1 MINFSMIARLSLVK
15 DSDKLKGYEVQDY
28 DSGWQNTTVRFNAI
42 AGDNRFLMQ
51 VRGGKWK
58 DDSGDLYLI
67 DTDGEKF
74 QIPFSERKESDNI
87 ERTAQWRRRILDL
100 DYGRRRNVLRSML
113 NGDDYDE
120 AVATKYGLKQDD
132 ENLEGKLE
140 KSVQKR
146 HEYLSDYDF
155 ARDLYALLKSEKT
168 KDKKFRIIGE
178 VEFQYSDKTKR
189 WYKTYVPHK
198 IYLVD
203 SDNEYSSKANVIL
216 LFDQNS
222 LDDSGEDDINK
233 AIINGYVTQYDN
245 QEKVNKFVPYQVV
258 LLKPEMKDEKE
269 LKFYE
274 VRKKRFMVDEDDTAE
289 VRQLGIVVDL
299 IDGAQRRQLSLE
311 ELPEEVQEAVLMGD
325 ISERD
330 ALAQYGG
337 IGYGDRITENRF
349 AGLMRGYA
357 AGSQE
362 TEYKSEDFLNK
373 PKNASKKADDDI
385 DVSEDDTDFGSL
397 FDDID

>member
-74 QIPFSERKESDNI
+74 QIPFSERKESASI
-87 ERTAQWRRRILDL
+87 EKTAQWRRRILDL
-100 DYGRRRNVLRSML
+100 DYGRRRNVLRSMVE
-113 NGDDYDE
+113 GDDYDE
-120 AVATKYGLKQDD
+120 KIATKYGLKQDD
-132 ENLEGKLE
+132 EDLEEKLE

-146 HEYLSDYDF
+146 HEYLADYDF
-155 ARDLYALLKSEKT
+155 ARDLYALLKSEKM

-178 VEFQYSDKTKR
+178 VEFQYSDRTKR

-337 IGYGDRITENRF
+337 IGYGDRISENRF

-362 TEYKSEDFLNK
+362 TEYKSEDFLDK